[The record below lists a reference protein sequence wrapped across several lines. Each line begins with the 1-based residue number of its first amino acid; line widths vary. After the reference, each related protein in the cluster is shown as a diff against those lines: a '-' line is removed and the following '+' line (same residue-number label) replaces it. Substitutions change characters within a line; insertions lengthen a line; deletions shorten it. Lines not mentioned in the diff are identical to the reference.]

1 MAKNSGD
8 TRMPTPTTDAATK
21 TATSNNG
28 ALEIHERIAS
38 KAVVRLRKIIDD
50 KERDGFTKDATQ
62 FKFGTLSRG
71 LAEKYQELTGTK
83 IINRDMYTGASSLF
97 HHRGGE
103 KADKGKETPLEDIA
117 NMPINIGAMDVFLF
131 KNEIIFTDYK
141 NKYVLKPNQR
151 VKTEN
156 GRIIVTNH
164 VSNSKVKDMDLF
176 TRANGYKKIN
186 P

>member
-1 MAKNSGD
+1 MAKNSGG
-8 TRMPTPTTDAATK
+8 TPLPAP
-21 TATSNNG
+21 TSNNEDAG
-28 ALEIHERIAS
+28 RVSGNNAIEVHERVAS
-38 KAVVRLRKIIDD
+38 KAVARLREIIKD
-50 KERDGFTKDATQ
+50 KERYGFTKDASQ
-62 FKFGTLSRG
+62 FKFGTLSSG
-71 LAEKYQELTGTK
+71 LAEKYKEITGVK

-103 KADKGKETPLEDIA
+103 KAEKQKETSFNDIA
-117 NMPINIGAMDVFLF
+117 NMPTNIGKMDIFLF
-131 KNEIIFTDYK
+131 KREIVFTDYK

-156 GRIIVTNH
+156 GKIIVTNH
-164 VSNSKVKDMDLF
+164 VSNSKVKDVNLF